1 MDQEAATDMTSYVDM
16 MERNSAEERRRQR
29 ERIMME
35 EGKALW
41 RAKKSEDL
49 EMELKEQ
56 EQIRELARLK
66 HFGRP
71 GHGAPTEN
79 IRKKKFTEYQ
89 FQDVEHKHDYHEPPP
104 PMSFYSEQSPT
115 NPSYGG
121 LYSHPSEGH
130 PAMSSAH
137 DLLSSRHRSDDPH
150 DALTF
155 GRPGC
160 GAPVRTK
167 SGRVRTTVIGAPE
180 IRFQENE
187 SVKKSIFNS
196 IRYQSNPETKAQ
208 YQRELE
214 EQIRQRKEF
223 ERTQKEREIS
233 LEKQLEQV
241 EGNQW
246 GRPGPGGKY
255 WRDSAVTGQGFFDKM
270 GWCGSADPRKRN
282 YNIRHHE
289 AEDMKKEI
297 EEVRQRRDE
306 EHQEINNNV
315 GVELV
320 PLLKEKATGKPRKD
334 PTTGYLMN
342 HGFPS
347 TDVTQLIDSKKPDLM
362 NSNRNLEEKR
372 QYFDTLHTQV
382 QVREQGVQQRHK
394 DEQEEQKRHF
404 ESWERFWGKPGYGA
418 PRDGRNQKENLMKIL
433 HYPELNKAPNNVEL
447 ITLERLPVK

>member
-150 DALTF
+150 
-155 GRPGC
+155 
-160 GAPVRTK
+160 
-167 SGRVRTTVIGAPE
+167 
-180 IRFQENE
+180 
-187 SVKKSIFNS
+187 
-196 IRYQSNPETKAQ
+196 
-208 YQRELE
+208 
-214 EQIRQRKEF
+214 
-223 ERTQKEREIS
+223 
-233 LEKQLEQV
+233 EQV

-347 TDVTQLIDSKKPDLM
+347 TDVTQLIDSKNRPDLM

-433 HYPELNKAPNNVEL
+433 HYPELNKRASCRVRSSWNSSFVGPLTSGEGEKEKIDKDREEDELKRMMVAVEGLPTLVCAPNNVEL

>member
-1 MDQEAATDMTSYVDM
+1 MDDMTSYVDM

-187 SVKKSIFNS
+187 S
-196 IRYQSNPETKAQ
+196 
-208 YQRELE
+208 
-214 EQIRQRKEF
+214 
-223 ERTQKEREIS
+223 
-233 LEKQLEQV
+233 EQV

-306 EHQEINNNV
+306 EHQEINNN
-315 GVELV
+315 
-320 PLLKEKATGKPRKD
+320 
-334 PTTGYLMN
+334 
-342 HGFPS
+342 
-347 TDVTQLIDSKKPDLM
+347 
-362 NSNRNLEEKR
+362 
-372 QYFDTLHTQV
+372 
-382 QVREQGVQQRHK
+382 
-394 DEQEEQKRHF
+394 
-404 ESWERFWGKPGYGA
+404 
-418 PRDGRNQKENLMKIL
+418 
-433 HYPELNKAPNNVEL
+433 
-447 ITLERLPVK
+447 